1 MGSLS
6 PPLLHARGLEKSFP
20 SPTGRLQVLSGAEL
34 EVYAG
39 DRIAIVGPSGSGKS
53 TLLHILGG
61 LETYDAG
68 VILWEGRQLSRAVE
82 DLALWRRV
90 NVGFVFQFYH
100 LIPELCVW
108 ENVALPLLLN
118 GVKKAKAKEAVYSAL
133 SEVGLGDLGER
144 QVEFLS
150 GGEMQRV
157 AILRAVI
164 HRPKLVFA
172 DEPTGNL
179 DPHIQRQ
186 VLDFMLNRLKESGS
200 ALVMVTH
207 DFDLAKEMDKVFLLS
222 DGKLHP
228 YMVESKK

>member
-1 MGSLS
+1 MGDLS
-6 PPLLHARGLEKSFP
+6 SPLLHASGLEKSFP
-20 SPTGRLQVLSGAEL
+20 TPNGRLQVLSGAEL
-34 EVYAG
+34 TIYPN

-61 LETYDAG
+61 LDTYDAG
-68 VILWEGRQLSRAVE
+68 LILWEGRQLSRSVDE
-82 DLALWRRV
+82 LALWRRV

-100 LIPELCVW
+100 LVPELCVW

-118 GVKKAKAKEAVYSAL
+118 GVKRAKAREVVYSAL
-133 SEVGLGDLGER
+133 SAVGLKDLAER
-144 QVEFLS
+144 EVEFLS

-164 HRPKLVFA
+164 HRPKLVLA

-186 VLDFMLNRLKESGS
+186 ILDFMLNRLKESGS